1 MKYIVLLILLS
12 PLAIY
17 AQDEEGPITAN
28 PDLFD
33 HQTQR
38 LNATKALENSFD
50 STFVYLT
57 DTLNLPFF
65 DEFSQNNFQQ
75 YETNYGG
82 ANVSDTLYYRM
93 LDENLQTPLAPQS
106 EYSNQKTYR
115 SEYNAQADTTILY
128 YYDSVRFLYDDLS
141 TYPPNHISSYGYPAY
156 NTFDTINNGSN
167 TIDTVWISDPF
178 YRQDSARIF
187 VKSINNPSKL
197 WLNELAY
204 QNYRLAVAPW
214 TLGVV
219 SFDGLDAS
227 GYPYSFGN
235 TNPGTADTLNS
246 KPLDLSVESPADS
259 LYFSFLL
266 QREGFGDEPEETDS
280 LYLDFFAP
288 NNQEWNR
295 VWSAAGGSESGWE
308 VVHLPVTNTEYF
320 ENGFKFRFM
329 NYGSLA
335 GGIDHFHIDYVNFRA
350 LSGYQDTLFKDFAF
364 VYPLSSLLKDY
375 TAVPW
380 KHYRNQPNNKMSD
393 EVAVTVR
400 NNSELTENNQ
410 NGNVSIFYD
419 QNLEGSFT
427 LNASTLS
434 GGNINYAPR
443 TTYSSLH
450 DFSTG
455 YSYDP
460 NLPNDTSATFNWKAS
475 ANAQFPNYVENDS
488 TFGEQRFEN
497 YYAYDDGTAE
507 KAYGVTGEQ
516 GLLAYRFDAYQPDS
530 LVGIKIHFVPSVVDV
545 SGNLFLLSVWGDD
558 NGQPGDLIYEDEFF
572 FPRQPKYTSR
582 RNKFTIYYF
591 KDTMKVDVDET
602 FYIGMRQIDEERL
615 NIGFDKNHDVSDR
628 IFWSVDGGNVW
639 NNASFSGAVMMRPM
653 VTSKMDYLLD
663 IPEYQQS
670 SKPNSVAANI
680 YPNPASQS
688 IRIESSAGSLDRIT
702 IFNARGQEVLTSTS
716 LNGSINVSHLNKG
729 VYFVAIQGNNNE
741 IINKKLIIQ

>member
-1 MKYIVLLILLS
+1 MKYLGLFILLL
-12 PLAIY
+12 PALVN
-17 AQDEEGPITAN
+17 AQDGEGPILAN

-33 HQTQR
+33 HQT
-38 LNATKALENSFD
+38 NHAAETKALANSFD

-57 DTLNLPFF
+57 DTLTLPFF
-65 DEFSQNNFQQ
+65 DEFSQNKFQQ
-75 YETNYGG
+75 YATNFSGS
-82 ANVSDTLYYRM
+82 NVSDTLYYRM

-106 EYSNQKTYR
+106 EFSDQKTYR
-115 SEYNAQADTTILY
+115 SEYDAQADTTILH
-128 YYDSVRFLYDDLS
+128 YYDSVRFIYDDLS
-141 TYPPNHISSYGYPAY
+141 SYPPDHIPNYGYPPY
-156 NTFDTINNGSN
+156 NTFDTINDGAN
-167 TIDTVWISDPF
+167 TVDTVWVEDPYF
-178 YRQDSARIF
+178 QQDSARIF
-187 VKSINNPSKL
+187 VKSINEPSKL
-197 WLNELAY
+197 WLNDLAY
-204 QNYRLAVAPW
+204 HNYRFAVAPW

-227 GYPYSFGN
+227 GYPYSFGS
-235 TNPGTADTLNS
+235 TNLGTADTLYA
-246 KPLDLSVESPADS
+246 KPMDLSIESPGDS

-266 QREGFGDEPEETDS
+266 QREGYGDEPEETDS
-280 LYLDFFAP
+280 LYLDFYSP
-288 NNQEWNR
+288 VDQEWNR
-295 VWSAAGGSESGWE
+295 VWRAPGGSESGWE
-308 VVHLPVTNTEYF
+308 VVHLPVTDPDYF
-320 ENGFKFRFM
+320 EKGFQFRFM

-364 VYPLSSLLKDY
+364 VYPISSLLKDY

-380 KHYRNQPNNKMSD
+380 KHYRNQPNDKMSD
-393 EVAVTVR
+393 EVSITVR

-410 NGNVSIFYD
+410 NGNVDILYEE
-419 QNLEGSFT
+419 NLEGSFT

-455 YSYDP
+455 YSYDA
-460 NLPNDTSATFNWKAS
+460 NLPNDTSAVFNWEAS
-475 ANAQFPNYVENDS
+475 ANAQFPNYAENDS

-545 SGNLFLLSVWGDD
+545 SGNLFLLSVWEDN
-558 NGQPGDLIYEDEFF
+558 NGQPGDLVYEDEFF
-572 FPRQPKYTSR
+572 FPRQPKYTSD

-591 KDTMKVDVDET
+591 KDTMKVAVDET

-628 IFWSVDGGNVW
+628 IFWSVDGGNNW
-639 NNASFSGAVMMRPM
+639 NNASFPGAVMMRPM

-663 IPEYQQS
+663 IPTYTS
-670 SKPNSVAANI
+670 SKPATIEAKI
-680 YPNPASQS
+680 FPNPAAES
-688 IRIESSAGSLDRIT
+688 IQVTTSSGTVDRIT
-702 IFNARGQEVLTSTS
+702 IFNARGQEVLMSTS
-716 LNGSINVSHLNKG
+716 LNTPVDVSHLNKG
-729 VYFVAIQGNNNE
+729 VYFVKLQGDNNQ

>member
-12 PLAIY
+12 PLAVY

-33 HQTQR
+33 HQAQR

-50 STFVYLT
+50 STFIYLT
-57 DTLNLPFF
+57 DTLTLPFF

-75 YETNYGG
+75 YETNYAGT
-82 ANVSDTLYYRM
+82 NVSDTLYYRM

-115 SEYNAQADTTILY
+115 SEYNAQADTTIRY

-167 TIDTVWISDPF
+167 TIDTVWMTDPF
-178 YRQDSARIF
+178 YQQDSARIF

-227 GYPYSFGN
+227 GYPYSFGS

-266 QREGFGDEPEETDS
+266 QREGFGDEPEATDS
-280 LYLDFFAP
+280 LYLDFFTP

-295 VWSAAGGSESGWE
+295 VWSAGGGSESGWE

-380 KHYRNQPNNKMSD
+380 KHYRNQPNNKMSN

-410 NGNVSIFYD
+410 NGNVSIFYN

-427 LNASTLS
+427 LNAATLS

-558 NGQPGDLIYEDEFF
+558 NGEPGSLIYEDEFF

-663 IPEYQQS
+663 IPQYHQP
-670 SKPNSVAANI
+670 SKPNTVAANI
-680 YPNPASQS
+680 YPNPASQR
-688 IRIESSAGSLDRIT
+688 IRIKSTAGSLDRIT
-702 IFNARGQEVLTSTS
+702 IYNARGQEVLTSTS
-716 LNGSINVSHLNKG
+716 LNGPVNVSHLNKG
-729 VYFVAIQGNNNE
+729 VYFVTIQGNNNE
-741 IINKKLIIQ
+741 VINKKLIIQ